1 MGGHGALVLALRNP
15 QRYKSVSAFAPIS
28 SPMRC
33 PWGEKALAGYLGGTA
48 TPGGSMTP
56 PP

>member
-1 MGGHGALVLALRNP
+1 VLALRNP
-15 QRYKSVSAFAPIS
+15 QRFKSVSAFAPIA

-33 PWGEKALAGYLGGTA
+33 PWGEKALAGYLGDPTA
-48 TPGGSMTP
+48 TPGASTTP